1 MKAQLVSLTNRGQMT
16 IPSYIR
22 EKLNLSTGSKLELIV
37 QDNSF
42 MVIPINKSV
51 KNLKHI
57 LPKPKNTLIID
68 EMNEI
73 IKGSY
78 EDSAIKSSTVQTLLL
93 V

>member
-1 MKAQLVSLTNRGQMT
+1 MKTQLVALTNRGQMT

-42 MVIPINKSV
+42 MVIPINKLV
-51 KNLKHI
+51 KNLKNI
-57 LPKPKNTLIID
+57 LPKPKNALTIN

-78 EDSAIKSSTVQTLLL
+78 D
-93 V
+93 

>member
-1 MKAQLVSLTNRGQMT
+1 MKTQLVALTNRGQMT
-16 IPSYIR
+16 IPSQIR

-57 LPKPKNTLIID
+57 LPKPKNTLTI
-68 EMNEI
+68 NEI

-78 EDSAIKSSTVQTLLL
+78 EDSAIKSSTAQTLLL
-93 V
+93 A

>member
-57 LPKPKNTLIID
+57 CLGYYTLNKLITCSFSLS
-68 EMNEI
+68 
-73 IKGSY
+73 K
-78 EDSAIKSSTVQTLLL
+78 TL
-93 V
+93 